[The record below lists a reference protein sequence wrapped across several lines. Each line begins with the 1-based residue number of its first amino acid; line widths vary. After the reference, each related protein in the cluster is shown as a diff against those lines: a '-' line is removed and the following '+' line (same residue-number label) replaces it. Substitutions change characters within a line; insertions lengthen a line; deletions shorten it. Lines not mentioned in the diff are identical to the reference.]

1 MIYCE
6 TKEAEEAVLTKL
18 ELLGFRWGSG
28 HNPTKYSY
36 FATCNCNSGVYIS
49 REHKK
54 IYAGFEC
61 ELSDKQ
67 KLNSITA
74 QDYLFKGKYKVVDRN
89 LINHQTKV
97 SDENGR
103 VEDAQHENWYIAA
116 KLALEKFKNTD
127 AEQLYSGKV
136 KCVSSSTNLLTDGKI
151 YEIKNGVFKYDN
163 GKVAECRYSSYEEFQ
178 ASHLSTFEEVTEQLY
193 SGEVKCI
200 KTKYSRLTEGKIYE
214 IKNGV
219 FTYDDGCEDGD
230 IYKSFEAFQA
240 RHVSKFKEVKRGGE
254 HE

>member
-1 MIYCE
+1 MKKMIYCE

-54 IYAGFEC
+54 IYAGYEC

-163 GKVAECRYSSYEEFQ
+163 GKVVERKYSSYEDFQ
-178 ASHLSTFEEVTEQLY
+178 ASHLSTFEEVGEQLY
-193 SGEVKCI
+193 SGVVRC
-200 KTKYSRLTEGKIYE
+200 TKSEFRKITEGKCYE

-219 FTYDDGCEDGD
+219 FTYDDGGEDVGR
-230 IYKSFEAFQA
+230 YKSFEDFQA
-240 RHVSKFKEVKRGGE
+240 SFCSEFEEVK
-254 HE
+254 